1 MLYASALKMAD
12 KNLNVQY
19 VRKYNDLKQT
29 LGSFFVRIRLAGCTM
44 VFTKELLDIAKKY
57 SNLNFASESRLD
69 HDALL
74 CMLSLLYDRKI
85 LIDDNAY
92 ILHRRHDSA
101 ETSGGRGLMNRIR
114 VEIKRIRERN
124 YSYQNTANLLMQEK
138 KALEINKN
146 GFDLLKRIS
155 CYNNNFFSVIKLCF
169 DRRISCGLKTADL
182 LIRLKM
188 LKRVY

>member
-44 VFTKELLDIAKKY
+44 VFTKKLLDIAKKY

-101 ETSGGRGLMNRIR
+101 ETSGGRGLMNRIE
-114 VEIKRIRERN
+114 VEV
-124 YSYQNTANLLMQEK
+124 
-138 KALEINKN
+138 
-146 GFDLLKRIS
+146 KRIS
-155 CYNNNFFSVIKLCF
+155 CCNNNFFCN
-169 DRRISCGLKTADL
+169 KTL
-182 LIRLKM
+182 L
-188 LKRVY
+188 